1 MELLDRSEL
10 MGAFLDEVEEQLQLL
25 EQDVLQLEQKG
36 ESPDVIQSIFRVAHT
51 LKGSS
56 AAMGFT
62 EMKDVTHEMENVLDT
77 IRSNLLPVTKPI
89 VNLLFQCL
97 DQLRRL
103 RDEFI
108 TGSIQSNSEPLIQ
121 ELRRVIDHQVSMQEE
136 TAPMRKEFVL
146 LPEQIGKLGE
156 AIKQGRNIWI
166 CEVEVD
172 PDCEMKLA
180 RAYVIMNQITQFGDV
195 VETLPKLDLKTQD
208 SSFRHISYLLISDLD
223 AKSIELE
230 TKQIVD
236 VKHVK
241 IIPYTLN
248 DQGFKEIHSDRM
260 NQDEPLTKE
269 NKETK
274 RFVQTIRVNVERL
287 ERLMNLVGELVI
299 DQTRIA
305 QVRSIL
311 HNRYTSDETIDELEQ
326 ISNHISRVVGELQE
340 SMMKTRML
348 PIEQLFNRFPRMV
361 RDLSHTLGK
370 EVNLVIEGRETELDR
385 TVIEEIGDPL
395 IHLIRNALDH
405 GIEKAEIRKQ
415 ANKPEKGT
423 LRITASHQENQ
434 VVLTVEDDGA
444 GIDPE
449 KVKQSAIEKDLI
461 TVQEAERMSEQELI
475 ELIFHPGFS
484 TAKTVSDISG
494 RGVGMDIVL
503 SHIEKLNGLID
514 VNTQLGEGTTFTIK
528 LPLTLAI
535 LTGLLIELNGR
546 TYALP
551 MSSVVE
557 IVRIPV
563 NEIKSVKEQE
573 VAVIRDKA
581 IPLIWLHDYFG
592 MKRRKR
598 KNKNVFIVVVGVAE
612 KRLGLVVDELIGNQE
627 IVVKSIGSYLGKVDG
642 ISGATILGD
651 GSVSLIL
658 DVLGISKMIEN
669 RTPTIQEVI

>member
-1 MELLDRSEL
+1 MELFDRSEL

-36 ESPDVIQSIFRVAHT
+36 ESPEIIHNIFRVAHT
-51 LKGSS
+51 LKGAS
-56 AAMGFT
+56 AAMGFE
-62 EMKDVTHEMENVLDT
+62 EMKNVTHEMENVLDT
-77 IRSNLLPVTKPI
+77 IRNHLLPVTKPI

-97 DQLRRL
+97 DQLLQL
-103 RDEFI
+103 RDEFV
-108 TGSIQSNSEPLIQ
+108 TGSIQTNCEPLIQ
-121 ELRRVIDHQVSMQEE
+121 ELRKLLDSKVSKQEE
-136 TAPMRKEFVL
+136 KSSQTQEFSL
-146 LPEQIGKLGE
+146 QPEQQAKLTE
-156 AIKQGRNIWI
+156 AINQGLHIWN
-166 CEVEVD
+166 CEVEVN

-180 RAYVIMNQITQFGDV
+180 RAFVILNRIEQFGDV
-195 VETLPKLDLKTQD
+195 IETLPKLDLNAQA
-208 SSFRHISYLLISDLD
+208 SSLHQISYLLISDLD
-223 AKSIELE
+223 AKSLELE
-230 TKQIVD
+230 TKNIVD
-236 VKHVK
+236 VKRVK
-241 IIPYTLN
+241 IHPYSVN
-248 DQGFKEIHSDRM
+248 DQGFEEIKMGRL
-260 NQDEPLTKE
+260 NWDEPQTKTIM
-269 NKETK
+269 ET
-274 RFVQTIRVNVERL
+274 RRAVQTIRVNVERL

-361 RDLSHTLGK
+361 RDLSNTLGK
-370 EVNLVIEGRETELDR
+370 EVNLVIEGQDTELDR

-405 GIEKAEIRKQ
+405 GIEKAEVRKK
-415 ANKPEKGT
+415 AKKPIKGT

-434 VVLTVEDDGA
+434 VVLTIEDDGA

-449 KVKQSAIEKDLI
+449 KVKQSAIQKELI
-461 TVQEAERMSEQELI
+461 TAQEAEGMTEQELI
-475 ELIFHPGFS
+475 ELIFQPGFS

-494 RGVGMDIVL
+494 RGVGMDIVR

-514 VNTQLGEGTTFTIK
+514 VDTRLGKGTKFTIK

-535 LTGLLIELNGR
+535 LTGLLIKLNGR

-563 NEIKSVKEQE
+563 SEMNSVKGQA

-581 IPLIWLHDYFG
+581 LPLIWLHDHFG
-592 MKRRKR
+592 MERQKR
-598 KNKNVFIVVVGVAE
+598 KHKNVFIVVVGVAE

-627 IVVKSIGSYLGKVDG
+627 IVVKSIGSYIGKIDG

-658 DVLGISKMIEN
+658 DVIGISKMIEN
-669 RTPTIQEVI
+669 RRPTL